1 MVSERRAIL
10 STPQSAVTPDSMEMM
25 RVVRDAHDA
34 PSAGRIESVS
44 SPPNARATTP
54 SPSTDELLVLSL
66 LITGLTDEVA
76 SSRIGWTRRT
86 FRRRLKGAMDKLG
99 AVSRL
104 QAGYM
109 YALSSWPELAERKA
123 LEDPR
128 FPSQE

>member
-1 MVSERRAIL
+1 M
-10 STPQSAVTPDSMEMM
+10 STPHSTTAESMEVM

-34 PSAGRIESVS
+34 PSAGRIEAVS
-44 SPPNARATTP
+44 TP
-54 SPSTDELLVLSL
+54 SDARDDTPPPSTDELLVLSL

-109 YALSSWPELAERKA
+109 YALSSWPELAQRKA

-128 FPSQE
+128 FPPQG

>member
-1 MVSERRAIL
+1 M
-10 STPQSAVTPDSMEMM
+10 STPHSAAESMEVM

-34 PSAGRIESVS
+34 PSAGRIEAVS
-44 SPPNARATTP
+44 TP
-54 SPSTDELLVLSL
+54 SEARGDDTLPPSTDELLVLSL

-109 YALSSWPELAERKA
+109 YALSSWPELAQRKA

-128 FPSQE
+128 FPPQG